1 MAINESNLTKGQIR
15 KLNALR
21 KSVGDVLG
29 EEAFTKWLKQQKSAK
44 KEVRI
49 DPVAIKIAEAFK
61 SLAKDKTLNLGRYG
75 YSIKRAKGKGAKGI
89 AVARIE
95 KT

>member
-1 MAINESNLTKGQIR
+1 MAINESNLTKGHIR

-21 KSVGDVLG
+21 KSVGDALG
-29 EEAFTKWLKQQKSAK
+29 EEAFTKWLKQQKSEK

-49 DPVAIKIAEAFK
+49 DPVAKKIAEALK
-61 SLAKDKTLNLGRYG
+61 PLAKDKTLNLGRYG
-75 YSIKRAKGKGAKGI
+75 YSIKRARGKGAKGI
-89 AVARIE
+89 VVARIE

>member
-21 KSVGDVLG
+21 KSVGDALG
-29 EEAFTKWLKQQKSAK
+29 EEAFTKWLKQRKSEK

-49 DPVAIKIAEAFK
+49 DPVVRKIAEALK
-61 SLAKDKTLNLGRYG
+61 PLAKDKTLNLGRYG
-75 YSIKRAKGKGAKGI
+75 YSIKRARGKGAKGI
-89 AVARIE
+89 VVARIE

>member
-29 EEAFTKWLKQQKSAK
+29 EEAFTKWLKQQKSEK

-49 DPVAIKIAEAFK
+49 DPVVIKIAEALK
-61 SLAKDKTLNLGRYG
+61 PLAKDKTLNLGRYG
-75 YSIKRAKGKGAKGI
+75 YSIKRARGKGAKGI
-89 AVARIE
+89 VVARIE